1 MSTFGSPSGLIRV
14 MAMTGAAPSLRSA
27 FHRNEI
33 GSGSEAPIAQ
43 LAEAA
48 DLKSAQSG
56 FESQW
61 GHCKDLVGVLRTYSG
76 GRGRAALPAFYRRA
90 AGRKPC

>member
-1 MSTFGSPSGLIRV
+1 MPIPSLGRLEALAELAGSLGATV
-14 MAMTGAAPSLRSA
+14 AAAPACLVRERPALSVRFDMHEAMLRPERA
-27 FHRNEI
+27 RP
-33 GSGSEAPIAQ
+33 PIAQ

-61 GHCKDLVGVLRTYSG
+61 GD
-76 GRGRAALPAFYRRA
+76 FD
-90 AGRKPC
+90 